1 MTQVL
6 EIIRRRVR
14 LAYEPARA
22 KRWTIL
28 ARSLEDSVNAL
39 SAMFPVG
46 EAFFCRSVAHY
57 RERITDPIL
66 REQVADFIFQEAMH
80 SKEHKRF
87 NEALREADVMG
98 QEIETIARVMLN
110 LTERLY
116 PPITR
121 LAVTC
126 ALEHCT
132 TILSATLLERR
143 ALWDKHTDNE
153 FGTLWLWHAAEEI
166 EHKAVCFDVYEHIYG
181 TGFWAWLHRVGVMGS
196 VTLFGTIGV
205 LVAFVM
211 ASVKGL
217 KKRWRRGAKDA
228 ASGKQTGPRLRPI
241 FAAMS
246 WETYRDYYRRDFHPS
261 KHYHHAL
268 LEAWKKENPGFGA
281 QAGPRAA

>member
-1 MTQVL
+1 MAHVF

-14 LAYEPARA
+14 LVYEPERAR
-22 KRWTIL
+22 RWTIL
-28 ARSLEDSVNAL
+28 TRSLEDSVNAL

-57 RERITDPIL
+57 RDRITDPVL

-87 NEALREADVMG
+87 NDALREADVMG
-98 QEIETIARVMLN
+98 QEIETVARVLLN
-110 LTERLY
+110 MAERFY

-132 TILSATLLERR
+132 TMLSATLLEHR
-143 ALWDKHTDNE
+143 ALWDKHTDDE
-153 FGTLWLWHAAEEI
+153 FGKLWLWHAAEEI

-181 TGFWAWLHRVGVMGS
+181 TGFWAWVHRVGVMGS
-196 VTLFGTIGV
+196 VTLFGTMGI
-205 LVAFVM
+205 LVAFAM
-211 ASVKGL
+211 ASAKSA
-217 KKRWRRGAKDA
+217 RQRREACAKEA
-228 ASGKQTGPRLRPI
+228 AAPGRTGPRLRPI

-246 WETYRDYYRRDFHPS
+246 WKTYRDYYRRDFHPS
-261 KHYHHAL
+261 RHDHHAL

-281 QAGPRAA
+281 QADPQAA